1 MPDDAA
7 DGHAGADGR
16 AEPSVSAGSYVLLAG
31 GSVGYFLFL
40 FAWFLLPAFLT
51 PIIADL
57 GLTGTQA
64 GIVTG
69 AIPLSYIPLALVS
82 GLVIDRIGAP
92 NAIGIGLVVLGAA
105 HAVRAG
111 ATGFVSVLVP
121 TLLLGVGGT
130 GLTFGLPKLVADLF
144 PPERSGSMSSV
155 YLVGSALGTA
165 AAFGVGRPTL
175 GPLAGGWRP
184 LFLAAGVGI
193 VGFGVCWTVGAT
205 LLWRRVDCFS
215 GEDGESENASFTVE
229 SLRRDAWT
237 VLSHPEIKLLVL
249 VGTMRLLVNHGLQAW
264 LATALELRGLAVGLA
279 ATVTT
284 LYVVARIGGTVT
296 VSPLSDRLGARRP
309 AVVACGVLGTVGAV
323 GVAAA
328 GGSVPLTVAA
338 VALVGV
344 AMGGLSPLVRVIP
357 IELDGIGPR
366 LTATAN
372 GLVFTVGEV
381 GGFAGP
387 FLIGGLRDH
396 TGSFVPGFALLAAG
410 SAVVVVAGY
419 AMTEPSSGGPGG

>member
-1 MPDDAA
+1 MPDGDDPDSNAA
-7 DGHAGADGR
+7 HGRGADP
-16 AEPSVSAGSYVLLAG
+16 AVSVGSYALLVG

-40 FAWFLLPAFLT
+40 FSWFLLPAFLS

-57 GLTGTQA
+57 GLSSTEA

-92 NAIGIGLVVLGAA
+92 NAIGIGLVVLGVA
-105 HAVRAG
+105 HAVRSG

-165 AAFGVGRPTL
+165 AAFGVGRPIL
-175 GPLAGGWRP
+175 GPALGGWRP
-184 LFLAAGVGI
+184 LFLRVGV
-193 VGFGVCWTVGAT
+193 VVVALGVCWTVGSK
-205 LLWRRVDCFS
+205 LLWRRVDQFS
-215 GEDGESENASFTVE
+215 ADEDEGEF
-229 SLRRDAWT
+229 SLDSIRRDAWT

-249 VGTMRLLVNHGLQAW
+249 IGTMRLLVNHGIQAW
-264 LATALELRGLAVGLA
+264 LATALEARGFAVGLA
-279 ATVTT
+279 ATMTS
-284 LYVVARIGGTVT
+284 LYVVARVGGTVT
-296 VSPLSDRLGARRP
+296 ISPLSDWFGARRP
-309 AVVACGVLGTVGAV
+309 AVVVCGLLGTAGTVGVVVSGA
-323 GVAAA
+323 
-328 GGSVPLTVAA
+328 SVPLSVVA
-338 VALVGV
+338 VALIGL
-344 AMGGLSPLVRVIP
+344 AIGGLSPLVRVIP

-372 GLVFTVGEV
+372 GLVYTVGEI

-387 FLIGGLRDH
+387 FLIGGLRDY

-419 AMTEPSSGGPGG
+419 AMSEPSGHGSSG